1 MASEADL
8 EVAASHP
15 KASGVETF
23 DGPGGG
29 RRVTITD
36 PNGFPVSFIYG
47 QELKTA
53 SPVREITKETNG
65 KTGQINYPHQ
75 KPRQGDFRRFDQGP
89 SPVHKAGH
97 FGFFVPASR
106 YQETF
111 DFYTNLMNLKPTDS
125 VFDPETNADKTTFFH
140 IDRGQDYTD
149 HHVIAHVHTSYEQT
163 S

>member
-1 MASEADL
+1 MAAQSKINVIRLAFVHYQHPDISKAVQFLRDFGLQITREDENRVFFAGYGIDPCCYIAEQSPTLQRRFLGGTWSVASEADL

-75 KPRQGDFRRFDQGP
+75 KPRQGDF
-89 SPVHKAGH
+89 
-97 FGFFVPASR
+97 
-106 YQETF
+106 
-111 DFYTNLMNLKPTDS
+111 
-125 VFDPETNADKTTFFH
+125 
-140 IDRGQDYTD
+140 
-149 HHVIAHVHTSYEQT
+149 
-163 S
+163 